1 MRQHLG
7 LLSAVLRRMFA
18 SRVGGLLNILVIGIA
33 LSLPAGMYVLL
44 KNVQGLVEQL
54 SGTPQISLFLAL
66 NAQESDITELHRR
79 LESNEAITRVEF
91 VARDRALE
99 QLKQSTGLADVIGS
113 LEKNPLP
120 DAFIVSPRQ
129 AEPQALDALRDELA
143 RLPRVEQAQL
153 DSAWAYKLEALLRFG
168 RLAVLI
174 LASLLS
180 LALVAVTFNTI
191 RLQILTQRDEIE
203 VSRLIGATDG
213 FIRRP
218 FLYFGALQ
226 GLFGGIA
233 AWAIVTASL
242 LLLNR
247 PLGELSQLYASQF
260 ALQPL
265 NPGDSLSLLLFS
277 LYLGWLGAWLSV
289 ARHLSQIVFRPIKV
303 VN

>member
-1 MRQHLG
+1 MRHALALHLA
-7 LLSAVLRRMFA
+7 LMRSVLRRMFA
-18 SRVGGLLNILVIGIA
+18 SKLGGLLNILVIGIA
-33 LSLPAGMYVLL
+33 LSMPAGMYVLL
-44 KNVQGLVEQL
+44 KNAQGLVEQL
-54 SGTPQISLFLAL
+54 SGAPQISLFLTL
-66 NAQESDITELHRR
+66 NAQEDDIAELHKR
-79 LESNEAITRVEF
+79 LEANESIAAIEF
-91 VARDRALE
+91 VARDRTLE

-120 DAFIVSPRQ
+120 DAFIVSPKQ
-129 AEPQALDALRDELA
+129 TDPQTLDALREELA
-143 RLPRVEQAQL
+143 QLPRVEQAQL
-153 DSAWAYKLEALLRFG
+153 DSAWAHKLEALLRFG

-180 LALVAVTFNTI
+180 VALIAVTFNTI

-203 VSRLIGATDG
+203 VSQLIGATNG

-226 GLFGGIA
+226 GLLGGIT
-233 AWAIVTASL
+233 AWAIVAASL
-242 LLLNR
+242 MLLNR

-260 ALQPL
+260 VLQPL

-289 ARHLSQIVFRPIKV
+289 SRHLSQIEPR
-303 VN
+303 

>member
-1 MRQHLG
+1 MAQHLG
-7 LLSAVLRRMFA
+7 VLRAALRRMFA
-18 SRVGGLLNILVIGIA
+18 SKLGGLLNILVIGIA
-33 LSLPAGMYVLL
+33 LSLPAGMYALL
-44 KNVQGLVEQL
+44 QNAQGLVAQL
-54 SGTPQISLFLAL
+54 SGTPQISLFLAMD
-66 NAQESDITELHRR
+66 AQADDIDALRKQLAAHP
-79 LESNEAITRVEF
+79 AIHGAEF

-99 QLKQSTGLADVIGS
+99 QLKQSTGLADVIGG

-129 AEPQALDALRDELA
+129 GNAQALGMLRGELA
-143 RLPRVEQAQL
+143 QLPKVELAQL
-153 DSAWAYKLEALLRFG
+153 DSAWAYKLEALLEFG

-180 LALVAVTFNTI
+180 LALVAITFNTI

-218 FLYFGALQ
+218 FLYFGAMQ
-226 GLFGGIA
+226 GLLGGIM

-260 ALQPL
+260 VLHPL
-265 NPGDSLSLLLFS
+265 SFGDSLSLLLFS

-289 ARHLSQIVFRPIKV
+289 ARHLSRIEPR
-303 VN
+303 

>member
-1 MRQHLG
+1 
-7 LLSAVLRRMFA
+7 VLRRMFA
-18 SRVGGLLNILVIGIA
+18 SRLGGLLNILVIGIA

-44 KNVQGLVEQL
+44 QNAQGLVAQL
-54 SGTPQISLFLAL
+54 SGAPQISLFLAL
-66 NAQESDITELHRR
+66 DAQERDIAELHRQ
-79 LESNEAITRVEF
+79 LEANKAIAGVQF
-91 VARDRALE
+91 VARERALE
-99 QLKQSTGLADVIGS
+99 HLKRSSGLADVIGS
-113 LEKNPLP
+113 MERNPLP
-120 DAFIVSPRQ
+120 DAFIVSPGQ
-129 AEPQALDALRDELA
+129 AAPAVLDALRDELEK
-143 RLPRVEQAQL
+143 LPGVEQAQL
-153 DSAWAYKLEALLRFG
+153 DSAWAYKLEALLGFG
-168 RLAVLI
+168 RIGALI

-226 GLFGGIA
+226 GLFGGLT
-233 AWAIVTASL
+233 AWLIVSASL

-260 ALQPL
+260 ALQAL
-265 NPGDSLSLLLFS
+265 SPGDSLSLLLFS

-289 ARHLSQIVFRPIKV
+289 ARHLSQIEPR
-303 VN
+303 